1 MECRVHAIP
10 LVRKK
15 INRKKEEKKK
25 DNGGASPVITKRL
38 AFANH

>member
-25 DNGGASPVITKRL
+25 IMAGPVR
-38 AFANH
+38 

>member
-25 DNGGASPVITKRL
+25 KIMAGPVR
-38 AFANH
+38 